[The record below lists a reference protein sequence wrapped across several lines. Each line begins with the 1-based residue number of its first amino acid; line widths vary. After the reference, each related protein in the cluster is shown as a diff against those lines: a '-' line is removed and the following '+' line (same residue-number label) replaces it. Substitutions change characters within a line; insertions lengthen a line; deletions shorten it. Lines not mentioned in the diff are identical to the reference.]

1 MSHIMSNKIS
11 KLTILCLFLL
21 SSCTTTM
28 IDRTAKY
35 DKNMVLSNIS
45 AIDSSFSELESLLYV
60 DIKNQN
66 MYLLRKGN
74 ILKGFKISSSYYG
87 TGSEVNSL
95 KTPLGKHEI
104 FKKIGRDLPINAIL
118 KGRVWNGAIANVIT
132 EDVDTDFDHVTS
144 RILWLDGLEKGK
156 NKGPGVDS
164 RSRYIYI
171 HGTAEEGLIGRP
183 ASDGC
188 IRMYNTDVIDL
199 FDLVNE
205 KVQVWIYWY
214 ISFKIN
220 KGLLWKKYLL
230 LYH

>member
-1 MSHIMSNKIS
+1 MSNKIS
-11 KLTILCLFLL
+11 KLIILSLFLL

-28 IDRTAKY
+28 IERAAKY
-35 DKNMVLSNIS
+35 DKNKVLSNIS
-45 AIDSSFSELESLLYV
+45 TIDSSFSELESLLYV

-156 NKGPGVDS
+156 NKGLGVDS

-205 KVQVWIYWY
+205 KVQVWIY
-214 ISFKIN
+214 
-220 KGLLWKKYLL
+220 
-230 LYH
+230 

>member
-1 MSHIMSNKIS
+1 MSHIISNKIS

-21 SSCTTTM
+21 SSCATTTM
-28 IDRTAKY
+28 VDRKVKFN
-35 DKNMVLSNIS
+35 KNKVLSTIY
-45 AIDSSFSELESLLYV
+45 AVDSSYNQLESLLYV
-60 DIKNQN
+60 DIKSQN
-66 MYLLRKGN
+66 MYLLKKGT
-74 ILKGFKISSSYYG
+74 ILKGFKVSSSYYG

-104 FKKIGRDLPINAIL
+104 YKKIGKDLPINAIL

-132 EDVDTDFDHVTS
+132 EDIDTDFDHVTS
-144 RILWLDGLEKGK
+144 RILWLDGLEIGK
-156 NKGPGVDS
+156 NKGSGVDS

-188 IRMYNTDVIDL
+188 IRMYNNDVIDL

-205 KVQVWIYWY
+205 KVQVWIY
-214 ISFKIN
+214 
-220 KGLLWKKYLL
+220 
-230 LYH
+230 